1 MNKAN
6 LDLIVEFRSLREKR
20 LSKELAMIRNRL
32 KAKEEELNSIKNKK
46 KWSLLRLREAQK
58 DALDIYRIELISQ
71 HISGLDGKIKD
82 IEKEIRQI
90 NQEYERKL
98 DQLLEARKQKKLV
111 EKLRKRWIERQKYEF
126 FRKEQNFLDEI
137 ATNNFIYKNA

>member
-90 NQEYERKL
+90 NQEYEKKL